1 MFSAFP
7 FMRRSKPLIRTGLPR
22 SFGCWSALLLFQFTG
37 TAGAGNIVVAVKDKG
52 GEPVED
58 AVVYAL
64 PVLGQPPSSKARAVV
79 AQRNK
84 QFVPYVSAVQVGS
97 LVQFPNQDN
106 VKHHIYSFSPAK
118 KFELPLYSGTPAD
131 PIMFEKVG
139 LVTLGCNIHDW
150 MIAYILVV
158 PTPWFSVTGP
168 SGQAQLR
175 DLPAGT
181 YDVEIWQPRLKNSS
195 SRPRQRAVVKADS
208 SVSFQLDLKPD
219 FRLRRSPAPED
230 SGDEYR

>member
-1 MFSAFP
+1 
-7 FMRRSKPLIRTGLPR
+7 MRRFNNARTDLWR
-22 SFGCWSALLLFQFTG
+22 SLAWSAVFLFQSIVP
-37 TAGAGNIVVAVKDKG
+37 AGAGNLVVTVKDQGSK
-52 GEPVED
+52 PVKD

-64 PVLGQPPSSKARAVV
+64 PVSGQPPSLKAHAVV

-84 QFVPYVSAVQVGS
+84 QFVPYVSAVQTGS
-97 LVQFPNQDN
+97 MVQFPNEDS

-118 KFELPLYSGTPAD
+118 KFELPLYSGIPAH
-131 PIMFEKVG
+131 PILFETAG

-158 PTPWFSVTGP
+158 PTPWFSVTGA
-168 SGQAQLR
+168 SGEAQLN

-181 YDVEIWQPRLKNSS
+181 YDLEIWQPRLKNSS

-208 SVSFQLDLKPD
+208 RVSFQLDLKPD
-219 FRLRRSPAPED
+219 CGLRRSPAD
-230 SGDEYR
+230 SGDGYR